1 MKRLHTTTF
10 IAALLMVAHASA
22 QPLAGVDDAMIRRL
36 GLVFQRVEQA
46 DISAGMEVPATVIS
60 SPFNAAGVTALFDG
74 VLRTWQAMPGQQVA
88 AGTLLGTVHSPEVLE
103 IQQQWL
109 SARAEEA
116 QAQAMLERDRNLFEQ
131 GIIAQS
137 RLQVTELA
145 YRNARVRQQSLAAS
159 LQTAGYES
167 ADLQKLEQDGSM
179 LGIYRLRAPA
189 DGMVSHLHY
198 LSGESFSSGEALV
211 SLTSTTLWVSAE
223 LPSALAADVSTGQQL
238 SLSGQSAGLVVRMKE
253 QALDK
258 QAQTQGVLAEFTTD
272 VALQTGQIVRLVI
285 PASRQGVLIPD
296 DAVVHNGDQTAVFV
310 RSTAGIEQR
319 TLTLQPLGSNY
330 LATEGIQAGESIV
343 VRGAA
348 LLKGIT
354 LGLGGE

>member
-1 MKRLHTTTF
+1 MNRLHTKAF
-10 IAALLMVAHASA
+10 ILALLIGSNAGA
-22 QPLAGVDDAMIRRL
+22 QTIEGVNESMIRRL

-60 SPFNAAGVTALFDG
+60 SPFNAASVTALFDG
-74 VLRTWQAMPGQQVA
+74 VLQTWQAMPGEQVA
-88 AGTLLGTVHSPEVLE
+88 AGTLLGTVRSPEVLD

-116 QAQAMLERDRNLFEQ
+116 QAQAMLDRDRSLFDQ

-145 YRNARVRQQSLAAS
+145 ARNARVLQQSLTAR
-159 LQTAGYES
+159 LQTAGYDT
-167 ADLQKLEQDGSM
+167 ADLQKLEQEGSQ

-189 DGMVSHLHY
+189 DGMISHLHY
-198 LSGESFSSGEALV
+198 MSGESFTSGEEVV
-211 SLTSTTLWVSAE
+211 SLTSNTLWVSAE
-223 LPSALAADVSTGQQL
+223 LPSALAAEVSTGQQL
-238 SLSGQSAGLVVRMKE
+238 GLSGQPANLVVRMKE
-253 QALDK
+253 QALDLE
-258 QAQTQGVLAEFTTD
+258 AQTQGVLAEFTGD
-272 VALQTGQIVRLVI
+272 VSLQTGQIVRLVI
-285 PASRQGVLIPD
+285 PASSQGVLVPD

-310 RSTAGIEQR
+310 RTSDGIEQR
-319 TLTLQPLGSNY
+319 TLELQALGGNY
-330 LATEGIQAGESIV
+330 LATSGIQPGESVV

-348 LLKGIT
+348 ILKGII

>member
-1 MKRLHTTTF
+1 MNRLPTKAF
-10 IAALLMVAHASA
+10 ILALLIGSNAGA
-22 QPLAGVDDAMIRRL
+22 QPLEGVNDSMIRRL

-60 SPFNAAGVTALFDG
+60 SPFNAAAITALFDG
-74 VLRTWQAMPGQQVA
+74 VLQNWQAMPGEQVA
-88 AGTLLGTVHSPEVLE
+88 SGTLLGTVRSAEVLD

-116 QAQAMLERDRNLFEQ
+116 QAQAMLARDRSLFEQ

-145 YRNARVRQQSLAAS
+145 ARNARVLQQGLAAR
-159 LQTAGYES
+159 LQTAGYDN
-167 ADLQKLEQDGSM
+167 ADLQKLEQDGSL

-198 LSGESFSSGEALV
+198 MSGESFSSGAEVV
-211 SLTSTTLWVSAE
+211 SLTSNTLWVSAE
-223 LPSALAADVSTGQQL
+223 LPSALAAEVSIGQQL
-238 SLSGQSAGLVVRMKE
+238 SLSGQPANLVVRMKE
-253 QALDK
+253 QSLDLE
-258 QAQTQGVLAEFTTD
+258 AQTQGVLAEFTGD
-272 VALQTGQIVRLVI
+272 AALQTGQIVRLVI
-285 PASRQGVLIPD
+285 PASRQGVLVPD
-296 DAVVHNGDQTAVFV
+296 DAVVHNGDQTAIFV
-310 RSTAGIEQR
+310 RTSDGIEQR
-319 TLTLQPLGSNY
+319 NLELQALGGNY
-330 LATEGIQAGESIV
+330 LAITGIQPGESVV

-348 LLKGIT
+348 ILKGIM